1 VTASFFASKCLAK
14 TFEACSGAR
23 WIHCDH
29 EVPVGLRFGS
39 QAFAGQQGVVAWL
52 NGEKLYAGSITNE
65 PNRKAVRKSAVPAG
79 LAQAAAAPWD
89 CGSVALSSK
98 QTSTAK
104 W

>member
-1 VTASFFASKCLAK
+1 MTASFFASKSFAK
-14 TFEACSGAR
+14 ISEACSGAR
-23 WIHCDH
+23 WIHCGQ

-52 NGEKLYAGSITNE
+52 NGELYAGSITNE
-65 PNRKAVRKSAVPAG
+65 PNRKAVRKAAVPAG
-79 LAQAAAAPWD
+79 LTQGAAAPRD
-89 CGSVALSSK
+89 CGSVALSLK